1 MAMASIAR
9 KSEYVVASIALLLG
23 LTSLVG
29 ACSSNNNRHPET
41 TGSVGQAQAQPRQ
54 AYNSNL
60 PPVIHAPQTTSAT
73 HTSYAPPPVYRTS
86 YRNTAACNCPPPRRY
101 DQRDIT
107 ASIPQTQ
114 PPYGANDRVNFIV
127 HPIAPRDTLY
137 SISRHYRT
145 SMDDIAAVNRIR
157 TDSRLQVGELLV
169 VPTGLR

>member
-1 MAMASIAR
+1 
-9 KSEYVVASIALLLG
+9 VASVALLLG

-29 ACSSNNNRHPET
+29 ACSSNNNRQPET

-73 HTSYAPPPVYRTS
+73 PASYAPPPVYRTS
-86 YRNTAACNCPPPRRY
+86 YRNTAACNCPPRRRY
-101 DQRDIT
+101 DRRDYDRRDIT

-114 PPYGANDRVNFIV
+114 SAYGANDRVNFIV

-157 TDSRLQVGELLV
+157 TDSQLQVGELLV

>member
-1 MAMASIAR
+1 MASIAR
-9 KSEYVVASIALLLG
+9 KSEYVVASVAVLLG

-29 ACSSNNNRHPET
+29 ACSSNNRQPET
-41 TGSVGQAQAQPRQ
+41 TGSVAQPRQ
-54 AYNSNL
+54 AYTSTL
-60 PPVIHAPQTTSAT
+60 PPAISAPQTTAAT
-73 HTSYAPPPVYRTS
+73 QANYAPPPVYRTS
-86 YRNTAACNCPPPRRY
+86 YRNTQACTCPPRRY
-101 DQRDIT
+101 DRRYDRRDIT

-114 PPYGANDRVNFIV
+114 PAYGNNDRVNFIV

-157 TDSRLQVGELLV
+157 TDSQLTVGELLV